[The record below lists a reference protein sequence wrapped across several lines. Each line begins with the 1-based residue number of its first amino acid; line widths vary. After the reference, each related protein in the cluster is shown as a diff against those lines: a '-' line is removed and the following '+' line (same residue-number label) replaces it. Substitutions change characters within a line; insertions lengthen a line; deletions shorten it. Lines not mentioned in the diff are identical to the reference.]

1 VARNL
6 LIEIGTEEIPAGYLE
21 EASLSFE
28 EIVRNLFKKKK
39 ISFSKSERYYT
50 PRRITIIFNKVAE
63 KQNKIVREIK
73 GPPVNVAFKGEKPT
87 QAAKG
92 FADSKGV
99 PIKELYI
106 KEFNGKEYVVAE
118 VEEERKRTVQILKN
132 NLPDI
137 IEKIEF
143 PKRMRWEE
151 TNFSF
156 ARPIRWIVAL
166 FNDKIIKFSIA
177 GLESGE
183 FSRGHRII
191 APGRIKIKVLDYVK
205 SLNKSYVMVD
215 FNSRKKKLSEL
226 IIDEA
231 KKVGGTPILREELIN
246 EVVNL
251 IEYPF
256 VILGKF
262 SSEFLQL
269 PEQVVITAMESHQRY
284 FPVKKGK
291 KLLPYFISIINNFP
305 NKNIIKENEKVL
317 QARLEDAKFY
327 WEMDK
332 KVPIEERVSQLSG
345 IIWHKS
351 LGTLL
356 DKSKRIVKLAEWIGK
371 KVGKVDLNVIKQG
384 ARLAKADLTTLM
396 IRDGKEFTNLEGFI
410 GSCYAKEEGFSENV
424 CKVIEEHYRPRYAN
438 DKLPTSKE
446 GAVVSLADRIDLV
459 VGSFL
464 AGEKPTGSRDPLGLR
479 KAMNGFI
486 RIIIEFEFD
495 LPLKELINKN
505 INEFKVKTK
514 TKTIEEIHKFAKD
527 RIEGYLQSIGIRY
540 DVANAVL
547 SEGWEN
553 IRSASLIGKSMMR
566 FREDEEEF
574 EKLVIGQKRV
584 SNILQSGIG
593 KSVKKSLLIE
603 KEEKELYKQAKKI
616 EPFIENFIKDE
627 NYLKAL
633 GLLKE
638 LRPFI
643 DDLFD
648 NVMVMTE
655 DKKLR
660 ENRLTLL
667 YYVRSLFHLLADF
680 EEIVID

>member
-21 EASLSFE
+21 DAALSFE
-28 EIVRNLFKKKK
+28 EEVKNLFRERK
-39 ISFSKSERYYT
+39 ISFSKSKRYYT
-50 PRRITIIFNKVAE
+50 PRRITIIFDKVAE
-63 KQNKIVREIK
+63 KQDKIIREIK
-73 GPPVNVAFKGEKPT
+73 GPPVDVAFKDGKPT

-92 FADSKGV
+92 FAASWRV

-106 KEFNGKEYVVAE
+106 KEFNDKEYIFAE
-118 VEEERKRTVQILKN
+118 VEEERKKTVEILQN

-166 FNDKIIKFSIA
+166 FKDKIIKFSIA

-183 FSRGHRII
+183 FSRGHRLI
-191 APGRIKIKVLDYVK
+191 APERIKIKCLDYIK
-205 SLNKSYVMVD
+205 ILKKSYVMVD
-215 FNSRKKKLSEL
+215 FNSRKKKLCEL
-226 IIDEA
+226 IIDKA
-231 KKVGGTPILREELIN
+231 KEVGGTPILREELIN

-256 VILGKF
+256 VILGKYR
-262 SSEFLQL
+262 SEFLEL
-269 PEQVVITAMESHQRY
+269 PEEVVITALESHQRY
-284 FPVKKGK
+284 FPVKKNK
-291 KLLPYFISIINNFP
+291 NLLPYFISVINNFP
-305 NKNIIKENEKVL
+305 NKNIVKENEKVL

-332 KVPIEERVSQLSG
+332 KIPIEERISQLSG

-356 DKSKRIVKLAEWIGK
+356 DKSKRIVKLSEWIGK
-371 KVGKVDLNVIKQG
+371 EVGNVDLNVIKQG

-424 CKVIEEHYRPRYAN
+424 CKVIEEHYKPRYAN
-438 DKLPTSKE
+438 DMLPSSKE
-446 GAVVSLADRIDLV
+446 AAIVSLADKIDLI
-459 VGSFL
+459 VGSFI

-486 RIIIEFEFD
+486 RIIIDFEFD
-495 LPLKELINKN
+495 FSLGELIDKN
-505 INEFKVKTK
+505 IKEFAIKTK
-514 TKTIEEIHKFAKD
+514 NKTIKEIHKFVKD
-527 RIEGYLQSIGIRY
+527 RIGGYLQSIGIRY
-540 DVANAVL
+540 DIANAVL

-553 IRSASLIGKSMMR
+553 IRSASYIAKSMTK

-584 SNILQSGIG
+584 SNILESGVGESI
-593 KSVKKSLLIE
+593 KKSLLIE

-616 EPFIENFIKDE
+616 EPVIRNFIKAE
-627 NYLKAL
+627 NYLKVL
-633 GLLKE
+633 NLLKE

-655 DKKLR
+655 NEKLR
-660 ENRLTLL
+660 ENRLALL
-667 YYVRSLFHLLADF
+667 NYVRNLFHLLADF

>member
-1 VARNL
+1 MARNL
-6 LIEIGTEEIPAGYLE
+6 LIEIGTEEIPACYLE
-21 EASLSFE
+21 DAALSFE
-28 EIVRNLFKKKK
+28 EIIKNLFKEEK
-39 ISFSKSERYYT
+39 ISFSKSVRYYT

-63 KQNKIVREIK
+63 KQDKIVKEIK
-73 GPPVNVAFKGEKPT
+73 GPPVDVAFKGEKPT

-92 FADSKGV
+92 FAYTRGV

-106 KEFNGKEYVVAE
+106 KEFNGKKYVVAE
-118 VEEERKRTVQILKN
+118 VEEERKKTIEILQN
-132 NLPDI
+132 SLPNI

-143 PKRMRWEE
+143 PKRMRWEG
-151 TNFSF
+151 TNFLF

-166 FNDKIIKFSIA
+166 LNDKIIKFSIA

-191 APGRIKIKVLDYVK
+191 APERIKIKVLDYVK
-205 SLNKSYVMVD
+205 TLKKSYVMVD
-215 FNSRKKKLSEL
+215 FNSRKKKLCEL

-231 KKVGGTPILREELIN
+231 KKVNGTPILREELIN

-256 VILGKF
+256 VILGKY
-262 SSEFLQL
+262 SSEFIQL

-305 NKNIIKENEKVL
+305 NKNIVKENEKVL

-332 KVPIEERVSQLSG
+332 KIPIEERVSKLSG

-356 DKSKRIVKLAEWIGK
+356 DKSKRIEKLGEWIGK
-371 KVGKVDLNVIKQG
+371 KVGNVDLDVVKQG
-384 ARLAKADLTTLM
+384 AKLAKADLTTLM

-410 GSCYAKEEGFSENV
+410 GSCYAKEEGFSESV
-424 CKVIEEHYRPRYAN
+424 CKVMEEHYRPRYVN
-438 DKLPTSKE
+438 DKLPSSKE
-446 GAVVSLADRIDLV
+446 AAIVALADRIDLI

-486 RIIIEFEFD
+486 RIVIELELDFS
-495 LPLKELINKN
+495 LKELIDKN
-505 INEFKVKTK
+505 IKEFKIKAK
-514 TKTIEEIHKFAKD
+514 TKTIEEIHKFVKD

-540 DVANAVL
+540 DIANAVL

-553 IRSASLIGKSMMR
+553 IRSALYIGKSMMR
-566 FREDEEEF
+566 LRKDEEEF

-584 SNILQSGIG
+584 SNILQSGVGESI
-593 KSVKKSLLIE
+593 KESLLVE

-616 EPFIENFIKDE
+616 EPVVRNFIKDE

-633 GLLKE
+633 NLLKE

-660 ENRLTLL
+660 ENRLALL